1 MMLLIA
7 SIPSRELPIQDPSLV
22 TAAETRDQ
30 RPSRPSHDVVADG
43 QGSRSVPIV
52 RPEQRMTEHD
62 RSGIFEGQKV
72 RPSSAVFEN
81 QLKEGKTQGFHFYR
95 DPLE

>member
-1 MMLLIA
+1 
-7 SIPSRELPIQDPSLV
+7 
-22 TAAETRDQ
+22 
-30 RPSRPSHDVVADG
+30 
-43 QGSRSVPIV
+43 V